1 MMYSRI
7 YPFGGGRKQVKM
19 RWAVGFENK
28 FEVLKISR
36 VKLKIK
42 TSLHEQDE

>member
-7 YPFGGGRKQVKM
+7 YPFGGGGKQVKM

-28 FEVLKISR
+28 FEVLKINGEE
-36 VKLKIK
+36 LKIK
-42 TSLHEQDE
+42 M